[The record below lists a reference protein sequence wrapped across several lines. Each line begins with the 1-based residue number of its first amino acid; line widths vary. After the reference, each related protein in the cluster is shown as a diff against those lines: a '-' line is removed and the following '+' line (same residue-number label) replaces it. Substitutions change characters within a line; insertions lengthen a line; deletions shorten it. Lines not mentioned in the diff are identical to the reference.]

1 MSFYTNHQIIG
12 SKGLKSNRAIKV
24 ADSSAKVKVNKPSAS
39 KLKAMGYTAS
49 QRRIILD
56 SWA

>member
-12 SKGLKSNRAIKV
+12 SKGLRSNRAIEV

-39 KLKAMGYTAS
+39 KLKSLGYTAS
-49 QRRIILD
+49 ERRTILD
-56 SWA
+56 AWV